1 MEYWVKMGQLS
12 ITEPHKPLK
21 NPVPHLNT
29 RLSPKKN
36 QKQQSV
42 CKRAAIFPMDF

>member
-29 RLSPKKN
+29 RLSRKKN
-36 QKQQSV
+36 QKKQSV
-42 CKRAAIFPMDF
+42 FKRATIFPMDF